1 MVGKLGR
8 KKNVQICFLYGRER
22 HRLDQVGTD
31 KARWSAGVI
40 NADAEKNHF
49 CPEERGTEKDRG
61 RHRQTRWSAGV
72 INADT
77 EKPSYLFFA
86 RKRETQTRLGGQQAP
101 QT

>member
-40 NADAEKNHF
+40 NADAEK
-49 CPEERGTEKDRG
+49 
-61 RHRQTRWSAGV
+61 
-72 INADT
+72 II
-77 EKPSYLFFA
+77 FA
-86 RKRETQTRLGGQQAP
+86 QKREAQKRLEVGTDRLGGQQVS
-101 QT
+101 